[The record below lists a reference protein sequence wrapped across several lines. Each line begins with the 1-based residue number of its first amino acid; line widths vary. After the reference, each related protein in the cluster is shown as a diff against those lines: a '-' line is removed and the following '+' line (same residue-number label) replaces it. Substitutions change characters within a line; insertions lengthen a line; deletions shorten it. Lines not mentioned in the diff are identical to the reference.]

1 MQFVQDKMCVCVR
14 THART
19 HVGEKSNRRSEK
31 IFFKK
36 IKKILKKVLTMFF
49 VGAKMSTSQA
59 DDLTKLASKTKHRIF
74 HTDKVA

>member
-19 HVGEKSNRRSEK
+19 HGGGKVEQTFGKK
-31 IFFKK
+31 FFKK
-36 IKKILKKVLTMFF
+36 NKKKLLTMFF
-49 VGAKMSTSQA
+49 FGVKMSTSQA
-59 DDLTKLASKTKHRIF
+59 DDLTELASKTEHRIF